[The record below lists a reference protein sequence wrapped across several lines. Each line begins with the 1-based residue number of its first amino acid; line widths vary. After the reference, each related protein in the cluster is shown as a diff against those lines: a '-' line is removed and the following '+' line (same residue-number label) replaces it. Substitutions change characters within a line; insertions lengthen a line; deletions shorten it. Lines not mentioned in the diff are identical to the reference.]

1 MLKQPKNI
9 VYRAEYEPD
18 MTRMVKAL
26 RVLLEYN
33 PPLKDDVLDSARN
46 PVAESLRS
54 LCDGG
59 DPIEQMA

>member
-9 VYRAEYEPD
+9 EYRAEYEPD

-33 PPLKDDVLDSARN
+33 PPLKNDVLDSAY
-46 PVAESLRS
+46 
-54 LCDGG
+54 DGG
-59 DPIEQMA
+59 DLIELVENDCAV